1 MSTAVC
7 FAPESAELGGNGK
20 SGFGK
25 EKSRKKQKCPVVRLT
40 VSVPQTRGDSSR
52 EAAVFC
58 IN

>member
-1 MSTAVC
+1 MLC
-7 FAPESAELGGNGK
+7 PGSAELGGNGK

-25 EKSRKKQKCPVVRLT
+25 EKSRKKQKCPVVRLA
-40 VSVPQTRGDSSR
+40 VSVPQTRGDSSG